1 MGILQIISHRPQE
14 GKTTLTAALWLAL
27 AQSGKTAAY
36 YKPLSA
42 QPGADSDPDP
52 DATFMQEEVLP
63 LQAGPPTPA
72 PLILDPTTN
81 LDSPQTQQM
90 QEAVSALHSSQG
102 RVLVDGPSL
111 VTADGQDS
119 PLPNQT
125 CSALGSKAVLLF
137 GHTPDLAPEDI
148 LQAAAPF
155 GENLAGVVV
164 NTVTKHRLAGFRQ
177 ALTAALVSSNI
188 RLLGVLP
195 EMRFMRAPTL
205 QQLVET
211 LDGRWVQQPSDADTL
226 MERILI
232 GGNIMDSGPE
242 YYGRYASQVVITRS
256 QRPDIQLASLV
267 PGTKCLVLTEG
278 GEPAGYITAEAAQRK
293 VPVMVVQSNTPETTD
308 ALVPLLTGSSPP
320 TLAKVKELARNLP
333 SFLDL
338 DTLMALAG

>member
-1 MGILQIISHRPQE
+1 MGILQIISHRSQE

-36 YKPLSA
+36 YKPLSEK
-42 QPGADSDPDP
+42 PGADT
-52 DATFMQEEVLP
+52 DAAFMREEVLP
-63 LQAGPPTPA
+63 LHAA
-72 PLILDPTTN
+72 PSAPEPLAWDPTTK
-81 LDSPQTQQM
+81 LDSPQTGQL

-111 VTADGQDS
+111 VTADGEES
-119 PLPNQT
+119 PLPAQV
-125 CSALGSKAVLLF
+125 CSILGSKAVLLF
-137 GHTPDLAPEDI
+137 GHTPDLTPEGI

-155 GENLAGVVV
+155 GENLAGVIV
-164 NTVTKHRLAGFRQ
+164 NAVTKHRLTGFRQ
-177 ALTAALVSSNI
+177 ALTAALQPRNI
-188 RLLGVLP
+188 PLLGVAP
-195 EMRFMRAPTL
+195 EMRFMRTPTL
-205 QQLVET
+205 QQLAET
-211 LDGRWVQQPSDADTL
+211 LGGRWIQQPNDPDTLAATL

-242 YYGRYASQVVITRS
+242 YYGRYASQVVIIRS

-278 GEPAGYITAEAAQRK
+278 GEPAGYIMDEAAQRQ

-320 TLAKVKELARNLP
+320 TLAKVKELARNL
-333 SFLDL
+333 STFLDL
-338 DTLMALAG
+338 DAMMALAG

>member
-36 YKPLSA
+36 YKPLSE
-42 QPGADSDPDP
+42 QPGADP
-52 DATFMQEEVLP
+52 DAAFLREEVLARHAGLSAPEP
-63 LQAGPPTPA
+63 LAW
-72 PLILDPTTN
+72 DPTTN
-81 LDSPQTQQM
+81 LDSPQTRQL
-90 QEAVSALHSSQG
+90 QETVSALHSSQG

-111 VTADGQDS
+111 VTADGRDS
-119 PLPNQT
+119 PLPTQT
-125 CSALGSKAVLLF
+125 CSTLGSKAVLLF
-137 GHTPDLAPEDI
+137 GHTPDLTPEDI
-148 LQAAAPF
+148 LAAVAPF
-155 GENLAGVVV
+155 GENLAGVIV
-164 NTVTKHRLAGFRQ
+164 NSVTKHRLPGFRQ
-177 ALTAALVSSNI
+177 ALTAVLQPRNI
-188 RLLGVLP
+188 SLLGVLP

-211 LDGRWVQQPSDADTL
+211 LDGRWIQKPGDADTL

-256 QRPDIQLASLV
+256 QRPDIQMASLV

-278 GEPAGYITAEAAQRK
+278 GEPAGYITAEAAQRQ

-320 TLAKVKELARNLP
+320 TLPKIKEFARNLP
-333 SFLDL
+333 GLLDL
-338 DTLMALAG
+338 DTLTALAG

>member
-36 YKPLSA
+36 YKPISE
-42 QPGADSDPDP
+42 QPGADPDAAFMRDRVLSGLPTPDP
-52 DATFMQEEVLP
+52 LAW
-63 LQAGPPTPA
+63 
-72 PLILDPTTN
+72 DPTTN
-81 LDSPQTQQM
+81 LDSPQIVQL
-90 QEAVSALHSSQG
+90 QEASSVLHSSQG

-111 VTADGQDS
+111 LTADGRES
-119 PLPNQT
+119 ALPTET
-125 CSALGSKAVLLF
+125 CYALGSKAVLLF
-137 GHTPDLAPEDI
+137 GHTPDLTPADI
-148 LQAAAPF
+148 LAAAAPF
-155 GENLAGVVV
+155 GENLAGVIV
-164 NTVTKHRLAGFRQ
+164 NSVTKHRLPGFRQ
-177 ALTAALVSSNI
+177 ALTATLQPRNI
-188 RLLGVLP
+188 PLLGVLP

-211 LDGRWVQQPSDADTL
+211 LDGRWIQQPSDNDTL

-256 QRPDIQLASLV
+256 QRPDIQMASLV

-278 GEPAGYITAEAAQRK
+278 GEPAGYITAEAAQRQ
-293 VPVMVVQSNTPETTD
+293 VPLMVVQSNTPDTTD

-320 TLAKVKELARNLP
+320 TLPKIKEFARNLP
-333 SFLDL
+333 GLLDL

>member
-14 GKTTLTAALWLAL
+14 GKTTLAAALWLAL
-27 AQSGKTAAY
+27 AHSGKTAAY
-36 YKPLSA
+36 YKPLSE
-42 QPGADSDPDP
+42 QPGADPDPDS
-52 DATFMQEEVLP
+52 DATFMREEVLAGH
-63 LQAGPPTPA
+63 AGPSA
-72 PLILDPTTN
+72 PDPLAWDPTTN
-81 LDSPQTQQM
+81 LDSPQTGQL

-111 VTADGQDS
+111 VTARGEES
-119 PLPNQT
+119 PLPAQT

-137 GHTPDLAPEDI
+137 GHTPDLTPEGI

-155 GENLAGVVV
+155 GENLAGVIV
-164 NTVTKHRLAGFRQ
+164 NSVTKHRLPGFRQ
-177 ALTAALVSSNI
+177 ALTAALQPRNI
-188 RLLGVLP
+188 PLLGVLP

-205 QQLVET
+205 QQLFET
-211 LDGRWVQQPSDADTL
+211 LDGRWIQQPGDADTL

-256 QRPDIQLASLV
+256 QRPDIQMASLV

-278 GEPAGYITAEAAQRK
+278 GEPAGYITDEAAQRQ
-293 VPVMVVQSNTPETTD
+293 VPVMVVQSNTPDTTD

-320 TLAKVKELARNLP
+320 TLPKIEEFARNLP
-333 SFLDL
+333 GLLDL